1 MKKALLIIDVQFAAI
16 KEHTRA
22 LPEKIEKLQAHYS
35 RIFVSRFVNAGS
47 PLIKIMD
54 WPGYDNEELAFSPA
68 PQAVVFEKNIYSSF
82 LPAMS
87 DFDEIHL
94 CGFDTD
100 ACVYKTALDLVEH
113 GIRPLV
119 LADYCGSASE
129 NIHRAGIE
137 LLKRNI
143 GEENIFFGRF

>member
-1 MKKALLIIDVQFAAI
+1 
-16 KEHTRA
+16 
-22 LPEKIEKLQAHYS
+22 
-35 RIFVSRFVNAGS
+35 
-47 PLIKIMD
+47 
-54 WPGYDNEELAFSPA
+54 
-68 PQAVVFEKNIYSSF
+68 
-82 LPAMS
+82 MS

-100 ACVYKTALDLVEH
+100 ACVYKTALDLVEY

-129 NIHRAGIE
+129 NIHRTGLE

-143 GEENIFFGRF
+143 GEQNIFFGRF